1 MTYQQG
7 RVHMSDRVFVLGARP
22 RNIGAAVAN
31 ELFLRG
37 WKVRSDDCAV
47 GDGSRPPG
55 GNLPDAETAR
65 RHGYN
70 ETEKGHYQRYDAP
83 AVRTFRE
90 FDADALVV
98 SLGATYKSHF
108 IDAKEWDLE
117 NVLKACLTLPL
128 RCVKRY
134 VEAVEQARSGQHGLN
149 IQESERDP
157 TRTRRIVLIGSYAH
171 RHPFT
176 NGTAY
181 CAAKAGLDMAARTL
195 GWELTDRGYRIH
207 VVHPFHVQGTPM
219 WAQVERD
226 VMESKGMT
234 YEEADAYNRKDLKM
248 PDLLTA
254 DEVASVVATLLQ
266 VPAMDWLSG
275 TAVELN
281 GGSR

>member
-1 MTYQQG
+1 
-7 RVHMSDRVFVLGARP
+7 MSDRVFVLGARP

-108 IDAKEWDLE
+108 IDATEWDLE
-117 NVLKACLTLPL
+117 N
-128 RCVKRY
+128 
-134 VEAVEQARSGQHGLN
+134 
-149 IQESERDP
+149 
-157 TRTRRIVLIGSYAH
+157 
-171 RHPFT
+171 
-176 NGTAY
+176 
-181 CAAKAGLDMAARTL
+181 
-195 GWELTDRGYRIH
+195 
-207 VVHPFHVQGTPM
+207 VQGTPM